1 MDWSLELV
9 EGPRETFNAG
19 STGDLVLLRGQNGGP
34 AQLARCWAWG
44 GAHEDVR
51 PVRDAYVGS
60 ETRVGL
66 VSAKCITL
74 FLTAEIFWRGFIT
87 VF

>member
-1 MDWSLELV
+1 
-9 EGPRETFNAG
+9 
-19 STGDLVLLRGQNGGP
+19 
-34 AQLARCWAWG
+34 
-44 GAHEDVR
+44 VR